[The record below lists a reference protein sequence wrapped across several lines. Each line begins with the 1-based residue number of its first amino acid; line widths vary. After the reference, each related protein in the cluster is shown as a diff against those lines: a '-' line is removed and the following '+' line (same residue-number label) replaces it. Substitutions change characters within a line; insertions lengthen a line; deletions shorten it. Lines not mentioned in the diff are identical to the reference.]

1 MTDYIQITK
10 VDCLFHGCFVC
21 LQVKLRGVLNSL
33 IDSEA
38 NYLKSLERLT
48 NVSTKRF
55 QMLLGQNVLSGLCSV
70 IIRLIIKQIFL
81 AIYGIK
87 TYVV

>member
-48 NVSTKRF
+48 NVSTNKKVPNVVRAKCF
-55 QMLLGQNVLSGLCSV
+55 IWTMLCHYS
-70 IIRLIIKQIFL
+70 ID
-81 AIYGIK
+81 Y
-87 TYVV
+87 